1 MKLGLIGFPLS
12 HSFSKKF
19 FQEKFLRDNLPQ
31 HSYELFPISSI
42 ELLPALIQK
51 EGLEGLNV
59 TIPYKQ
65 SVLNYCTCLSNEV
78 QEIRAANC
86 LKIVEHEITAYNT
99 DVIGFEKMLLPLL
112 SFRQQNAL
120 ILGSGGSSK
129 AVQFVFKKLGIP
141 FSIVSRNNEANFTYQ
156 SLSAHIVE
164 AHSIIVNTTPLGM
177 YPNVNEFPQL
187 PYHAITP
194 KHLVIDL
201 IYNPNQTMLLA
212 MAAQRGAQI
221 QNGIEML
228 RLQAEAAWKIWTA

>member
-19 FQEKFLRDNLPQ
+19 FQEKFLRHNLPQ
-31 HSYELFPISSI
+31 YSYELFPISSI

-51 EGLEGLNV
+51 ECLVGLNV
-59 TIPYKQ
+59 TIPYKE
-65 SVLNYCTCLSNEV
+65 SVLNYCTYLSNEV

-86 LKIVEHEITAYNT
+86 LKIVEREITAYNT

-112 SFRQQNAL
+112 SLHHRKAL

-141 FSIVSRNNEANFTYQ
+141 FSIVSRKNEANFTYQ
-156 SLSAHIVE
+156 SLSANIVE

-177 YPNVNEFPQL
+177 YPNVNEFPNL

-212 MAAQRGAQI
+212 KAAHKGAQI

-228 RLQAEAAWKIWTA
+228 HLQAEAAWKIWTA